1 MFALRPA
8 KALKIFP
15 LCLSVF
21 HSPCIASSQFSKGC
35 NEKGLLKFLVLFCID
50 MEFSLS
56 RWQGTRVDILPFT
69 WQDSSNPWG
78 FGPINRRS
86 NIWNEITNSTHLP
99 WVTNLEFDAK
109 DKCPTLSD
117 NYSWFW
123 HTASFPIVFN
133 LTCNMCMKAP
143 SARFRGSMCT
153 NCNCK
158 RKGQKSF
165 LRGQRFEP

>member
-1 MFALRPA
+1 MVFLCYVVVDPHSPARIDLPRRFSEGLSKIILYNNISLFICVMFALRPA

-15 LCLSVF
+15 LCLLVF

-86 NIWNEITNSTHLP
+86 N
-99 WVTNLEFDAK
+99 
-109 DKCPTLSD
+109 TL
-117 NYSWFW
+117 
-123 HTASFPIVFN
+123 
-133 LTCNMCMKAP
+133 
-143 SARFRGSMCT
+143 
-153 NCNCK
+153 
-158 RKGQKSF
+158 
-165 LRGQRFEP
+165 